1 METGRFALAQPAA
14 TIRILTI
21 SEHPSH
27 QIRRLDLAFALA
39 AGIAVACVLSSQ
51 PTVNWPFE
59 DTANY
64 LSVASSAING
74 DELQTDLIYY
84 PEQASF
90 RSLPAPQT
98 VFPPG
103 YSLAVA
109 AVTQIGD
116 LTVERSSQ
124 ILCLTGYAC
133 SAPLLMC
140 LAIFCGLRRTTAA
153 IIVGVWLLTTS
164 FWVYTCSITSEP
176 LFIALTMTAIAGCSS
191 SENRWRMRLVAG
203 TATAGA
209 FSIRYV
215 GVFLA
220 VTLGLAVL
228 KQYRSEIRNLLRC
241 VFLLLGPMAF
251 LMVILFTRNHLLSG
265 NWRGGNN
272 YESQSFYDVLII
284 FYYSVCRLIG
294 FFKNGRPAGRSRV
307 NRTTDQH
314 DSSDSCRAKSYFSRR
329 LADMV
334 KKP

>member
-1 METGRFALAQPAA
+1 VEIGRFALAQPAA

-39 AGIAVACVLSSQ
+39 AGIAVAVACVLSSQ

-64 LSVASSAING
+64 LSVARSVING
-74 DELQTDLIYY
+74 DGLQTDLIYY

-176 LFIALTMTAIAGCSS
+176 YRANHDGHRRLQFIRKPLADAAGCW
-191 SENRWRMRLVAG
+191 NR
-203 TATAGA
+203 
-209 FSIRYV
+209 
-215 GVFLA
+215 
-220 VTLGLAVL
+220 
-228 KQYRSEIRNLLRC
+228 NCRC
-241 VFLLLGPMAF
+241 VFDPL
-251 LMVILFTRNHLLSG
+251 
-265 NWRGGNN
+265 
-272 YESQSFYDVLII
+272 
-284 FYYSVCRLIG
+284 C
-294 FFKNGRPAGRSRV
+294 GRF
-307 NRTTDQH
+307 
-314 DSSDSCRAKSYFSRR
+314 SCRHTGPGS
-329 LADMV
+329 
-334 KKP
+334 P